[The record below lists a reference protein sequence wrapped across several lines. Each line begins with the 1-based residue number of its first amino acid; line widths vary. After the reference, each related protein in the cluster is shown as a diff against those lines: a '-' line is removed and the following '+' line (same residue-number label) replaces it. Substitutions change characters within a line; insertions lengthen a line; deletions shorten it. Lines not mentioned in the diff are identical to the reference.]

1 MSEEK
6 ESPWGA
12 QYYFVRKMLEPSE
25 LFVAKWNK
33 KQVRFL
39 SNAAALINVIKSF
52 IKVDVAWLSDLIT
65 TYMKLSKYEDGYCI
79 KQAKD
84 VARGASTRMMFNIA
98 RWKRIWYGVE
108 EPPDVSES

>member
-12 QYYFVRKMLEPSE
+12 QYYFVRKMLETDE
-25 LFVAKWNK
+25 HFVARWNK
-33 KQVRFL
+33 KQVRFI
-39 SNAAALINVIKSF
+39 SNATALMNVIKTF
-52 IKVDVAWLSDLIT
+52 INVDIKWLNELII

-84 VARGASTRMMFNIA
+84 VARGASTRMLLNVS
-98 RWKRIWYGVE
+98 RLKRILYGE
-108 EPPDVSES
+108 EPDVPQE